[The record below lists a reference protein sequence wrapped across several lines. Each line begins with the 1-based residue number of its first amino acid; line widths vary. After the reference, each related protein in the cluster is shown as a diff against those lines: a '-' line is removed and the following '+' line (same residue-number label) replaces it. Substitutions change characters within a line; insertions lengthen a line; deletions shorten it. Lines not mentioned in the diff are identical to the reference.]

1 MSFFRKLLAFIV
13 QLFSRKDEPDSD
25 VLPIIDP
32 EKIQKELR
40 VVELARLRGAA
51 GVPSSTATQLSD
63 VEHSIRGKLGGMR
76 EQILKYG
83 ERSLKSADNR
93 LDSIDVTRD
102 IKRTIAL
109 GEEFE
114 RNADQ
119 DISKMDGELT
129 ELQQAAEDKAHAL
142 ETFREQNKLQHR
154 TADAADGDAKW
165 KSGGLLF
172 AMTVAEGFGNA
183 FLFSEGMA
191 SGYVGGFVTALML
204 SAFNVF
210 VCFFLGRASAYK
222 NHVKPSRMFAGY
234 FAFSAAVLSMV
245 TVGLGTA
252 YFRFVLPQLE
262 DESQSAV
269 ELIRAYLHDSILP
282 FQDISSCGLFALTV
296 IFGVAAVYKG
306 YTWTD
311 RYPGYARIYLA
322 YEDAQRRYV
331 FAIEALRHVLE
342 QRKLES
348 LLLIDQNV
356 DRAAAAIQNFKR
368 SMSQKTVIKKVVDER
383 MVLADETL
391 TNLVRKYRIE
401 NEMARPRDNP
411 PPAYFDEPVTFV
423 EVTMPDFGTEKD
435 EIKLAEQERLM
446 NEMIANLETI
456 RARIQ
461 SSFNQKYDQVQP
473 LQQIVLGRA

>member
-13 QLFSRKDEPDSD
+13 QLFSRKDEPDND
-25 VLPIIDP
+25 VLPKIDP
-32 EKIQKELR
+32 EKIQRELR
-40 VVELARLRGAA
+40 VVALAKLRGAA

-63 VEHSIRGKLGGMR
+63 VEHSIRGTLGRMR

-83 ERSLKSADNR
+83 ERSLKILDNR
-93 LDSIDVTRD
+93 LDAIDVTRE

-119 DISKMDGELT
+119 DISKMDGELS
-129 ELQQAAEDKAHAL
+129 ELQQVVEDKACAL
-142 ETFREQNKLQHR
+142 EAFREQNKLQHR
-154 TADAADGDAKW
+154 LVEASDGDTKW
-165 KSGGLLF
+165 KNAGLLT
-172 AMTVAEGFGNA
+172 AMIVLEGAGNA

-210 VCFFLGRASAYK
+210 VCFFLGRASTYK
-222 NHVKPSRMFAGY
+222 NHVKPSLAFAGY
-234 FAFSAAVLSMV
+234 LAFAASLLSMV
-245 TVGLGTA
+245 TIGLGTA

-269 ELIRAYLHDSILP
+269 ELILGYIHASVLP
-282 FQDISSCGLFALTV
+282 FQDISSCGLFVMTV
-296 IFGVAAVYKG
+296 IFGLSAVYKG

-311 RYPGYARIYLA
+311 RYPGYARVYLA

-331 FAIEALRHVLE
+331 FAIEALRQVLE
-342 QRKLES
+342 QRKADA

-356 DRAAAAIQNFKR
+356 DRAASAIQNFKR
-368 SMSQKTVIKKVVDER
+368 SMSQKAVIKKVVDER

-391 TNLVRKYRIE
+391 SALVRTYRIE
-401 NEMARPRDNP
+401 NEMARPSDNP

-423 EVTMPDFGTEKD
+423 EAVMPDFGTGKD
-435 EIKLAEQERLM
+435 QLKLDEQERLM
-446 NEMIANLETI
+446 NEMISSLETI

-473 LQQIVLGRA
+473 LQQLF

>member
-1 MSFFRKLLAFIV
+1 MSLFRKLLVFIV
-13 QLFSRKDEPDSD
+13 QLFSGKDEQDSD
-25 VLPIIDP
+25 VLPKIDP
-32 EKIQKELR
+32 EKIQRELR
-40 VVELARLRGAA
+40 VVELAKLRGAA

-63 VEHSIRGKLGGMR
+63 VEHSIRGMLGRMR

-83 ERSLKSADNR
+83 ERSLKIIDNR
-93 LDSIDVTRD
+93 LDAIDVTRE

-119 DISKMDGELT
+119 DISKMDGELS
-129 ELQQAAEDKAHAL
+129 ELQQIVEGKSRAL
-142 ETFREQNKLQHR
+142 EAFRKQNKLEDR
-154 TADAADGDAKW
+154 LADASDENAKW
-165 KSGGLLF
+165 MNGGLLI
-172 AMTVAEGFGNA
+172 AMIVIEGAGNA

-210 VCFFLGRASAYK
+210 VCFSLGRASTYK
-222 NHVKPSRMFAGY
+222 NHIKPSLAFAGY
-234 FAFSAAVLSMV
+234 LAFAASLLSMV
-245 TVGLGTA
+245 AVGLGTA

-269 ELIRAYLHDSILP
+269 ELILRHIHDSILP
-282 FQDISSCGLFALTV
+282 FHDISSCALLALTV
-296 IFGVAAVYKG
+296 IFGLLAVYKG

-311 RYPGYARIYLA
+311 RYPGYARVYLA

-331 FAIEALRHVLE
+331 FAIEALRQVLE
-342 QRKLES
+342 QRKADS

-356 DRAAAAIQNFKR
+356 DRAVSAIQNFKR

-383 MVLADETL
+383 LVLADETL
-391 TNLVRKYRIE
+391 TSLVRMYRIE
-401 NEMARPRDNP
+401 NEMARPCGNP
-411 PPAYFDEPVTFV
+411 PPAYFDESVAFYDV
-423 EVTMPDFGTEKD
+423 DMPDFGTEKD
-435 EIKLAEQERLM
+435 EFKLAEQERLM
-446 NEMIANLETI
+446 HEMISSLEMI

-473 LQQIVLGRA
+473 LQQLF

>member
-1 MSFFRKLLAFIV
+1 MSFFRKLLVFIV

-25 VLPIIDP
+25 VLPKIDP
-32 EKIQKELR
+32 EKIQRELR
-40 VVELARLRGAA
+40 VVELAKLRGAA

-63 VEHSIRGKLGGMR
+63 VEHSIRGVLGRMR

-83 ERSLKSADNR
+83 ERSLKILDNR

-109 GEEFE
+109 GDEFE

-119 DISKMDGELT
+119 DISKMDGELS
-129 ELQQAAEDKAHAL
+129 ELQQLAEDNARSL
-142 ETFREQNKLQHR
+142 EAFREQHKLQGR
-154 TADAADGDAKW
+154 LAEASDGDAKW
-165 KSGGLLF
+165 KNGGLLI
-172 AMTVAEGFGNA
+172 AMIVIEGAGNA

-204 SAFNVF
+204 SAFNVL
-210 VCFFLGRASAYK
+210 VCFFLGRAGTYK
-222 NHVKPSRMFAGY
+222 NHVKPSLAFAGY
-234 FAFSAAVLSMV
+234 FAFAAALLSMV
-245 TVGLGTA
+245 IIGLGTA

-262 DESQSAV
+262 DESQSSIA
-269 ELIRAYLHDSILP
+269 LILGYIHTSVLP
-282 FQDISSCGLFALTV
+282 FQDISSCALFALTV
-296 IFGVAAVYKG
+296 IFGLIAVYKG

-311 RYPGYARIYLA
+311 RYPGYARAYLA
-322 YEDAQRRYV
+322 YEDSQRRYV
-331 FAIEALRHVLE
+331 FAIEALRQVLE
-342 QRKLES
+342 QRKVES

-356 DRAAAAIQNFKR
+356 DRASSAIQNFKR
-368 SMSQKTVIKKVVDER
+368 SMSQKAIIKKVVDER

-391 TNLVRKYRIE
+391 TSLVRTYRIE

-423 EVTMPDFGTEKD
+423 EAEMPNFGIEKD
-435 EIKLAEQERLM
+435 ELKLAEQERLM
-446 NEMIANLETI
+446 HEMISSLETI

-473 LQQIVLGRA
+473 LQQLF

>member
-13 QLFSRKDEPDSD
+13 QLFSRKDEPDND
-25 VLPIIDP
+25 VLPKIDP
-32 EKIQKELR
+32 EKIQRELR
-40 VVELARLRGAA
+40 VVELAKLRGAA

-63 VEHSIRGKLGGMR
+63 VEHSIRGMLGRMR

-83 ERSLKSADNR
+83 ERSLKIIDNR
-93 LDSIDVTRD
+93 LDAIDVTRE

-119 DISKMDGELT
+119 DISKMDGELS
-129 ELQQAAEDKAHAL
+129 ELQQVAEDKACAL
-142 ETFREQNKLQHR
+142 EAFREQNKLQHR
-154 TADAADGDAKW
+154 LVEASDGDTKW
-165 KSGGLLF
+165 KNAGLLT
-172 AMTVAEGFGNA
+172 AMIVLEGAGNA

-210 VCFFLGRASAYK
+210 VCFFLGRASTYK
-222 NHVKPSRMFAGY
+222 NHVKPSLAFAGY
-234 FAFSAAVLSMV
+234 LAFAASLLSMV
-245 TVGLGTA
+245 TIGLGTA

-269 ELIRAYLHDSILP
+269 ELILGYIHASVLP
-282 FQDISSCGLFALTV
+282 FQDISSCALFVMTV
-296 IFGVAAVYKG
+296 IFGLSAVHKG

-311 RYPGYARIYLA
+311 RYPGYARVYLA

-331 FAIEALRHVLE
+331 FAIEALRQVLE
-342 QRKLES
+342 QRKADA

-356 DRAAAAIQNFKR
+356 DRAASAIQNFKR
-368 SMSQKTVIKKVVDER
+368 SMSQKAVIKKVVDER

-391 TNLVRKYRIE
+391 SALVRTYRIE
-401 NEMARPRDNP
+401 NEMARPSDNP

-423 EVTMPDFGTEKD
+423 EAVMPDFGTGKD
-435 EIKLAEQERLM
+435 QLKLDEQERLM
-446 NEMIANLETI
+446 NEMISSLETI

-473 LQQIVLGRA
+473 LQQLF

>member
-1 MSFFRKLLAFIV
+1 MSFFRKLLAFIA

-25 VLPIIDP
+25 VLPKIDP

-40 VVELARLRGAA
+40 VVELARIRGAA
-51 GVPSSTATQLSD
+51 GVPSSSATQLSD
-63 VEHSIRGKLGGMR
+63 VEHSIRGKLGEMR

-93 LDSIDVTRD
+93 LGAIDVTRD
-102 IKRTIAL
+102 IKRTLAL

-114 RNADQ
+114 RYADQ
-119 DISKMDGELT
+119 DISKMDGELA
-129 ELQQAAEDKAHAL
+129 ELRQAAEDKALAL
-142 ETFREQNKLQHR
+142 DSFREQNKLQYR
-154 TADAADGDAKW
+154 TADAADRDDKW

-172 AMTVAEGFGNA
+172 AMTVGEGFGNA
-183 FLFSEGMA
+183 FLFSEGMS

-204 SAFNVF
+204 SAFNVL
-210 VCFFLGRASAYK
+210 VCFFLGRASTYK
-222 NHVKPSRMFAGY
+222 NHIKPSRMCAGY
-234 FAFSAAVLSMV
+234 FALGAGLISMV
-245 TVGLGTA
+245 IVGLGTA

-269 ELIRAYLHDSILP
+269 QLIRAYLQESILP

-296 IFGVAAVYKG
+296 LFGLAAVYKG

-311 RYPGYARIYLA
+311 SYPGYAKVYLA

-331 FAIEALRHVLE
+331 FAIEALRQVLE
-342 QRKLES
+342 QRKVEY
-348 LLLIDQNV
+348 LLLLDQNV
-356 DRAAAAIQNFKR
+356 ERAAAAIQNFKR

-401 NEMARPRDNP
+401 NEMARPSGNAP
-411 PPAYFDEPVTFV
+411 PVYFDEPVAFV
-423 EVTMPDFGTEKD
+423 EVTMPDFSTHKD
-435 EIKLAEQERLM
+435 ELKLAEQERLM
-446 NEMIANLETI
+446 AAMTASLETI

-473 LQQIVLGRA
+473 LQQLVSGRA

>member
-1 MSFFRKLLAFIV
+1 MSFFRKLLAFVV

-25 VLPIIDP
+25 VLPKIDP
-32 EKIQKELR
+32 EKIQRELR

-51 GVPSSTATQLSD
+51 GIPSSTATQLSD

-93 LDSIDVTRD
+93 LDAIDVTRE

-119 DISKMDGELT
+119 DISKMDGELA

-142 ETFREQNKLQHR
+142 ETFRKQNRLQHR
-154 TADAADGDAKW
+154 SADAADGDAKW
-165 KSGGLLF
+165 KSGGFLF

-183 FLFSEGMA
+183 LLFSEGMA
-191 SGYVGGFVTALML
+191 SGYVGGFVTAIML

-222 NHVKPSRMFAGY
+222 NHVKPSRMFTGY
-234 FAFSAAVLSMV
+234 LAFCAAVFSMV
-245 TVGLGTA
+245 AVGLGTA

-269 ELIRAYLHDSILP
+269 ELIRGYIHDSVLP

-296 IFGVAAVYKG
+296 IFGLLAAYKG

-311 RYPGYARIYLA
+311 RYPGYARVYLA

-331 FAIEALRHVLE
+331 FAIEALRNVLE
-342 QRKLES
+342 QRKSDS

-435 EIKLAEQERLM
+435 EAKLAEQERLM
-446 NEMIANLETI
+446 NEMVANLETI

-473 LQQIVLGRA
+473 LQQLVLGRA